1 MSALDIFVGIAGCGV
16 TALVVV
22 AMVLI
27 TPRGVVDLRA
37 QASDAEAPDVREAE
51 APERML

>member
-1 MSALDIFVGIAGCGV
+1 MSTLDIFVAVAGCGV
-16 TALVVV
+16 TVLVVV

-37 QASDAEAPDVREAE
+37 QASDAEASDVREAE
-51 APERML
+51 APERTL